1 MLISSE
7 AFVQQFFWKYLDISM
22 NREEYLFVKES
33 FPVDPHVAR
42 MTDRFAT
49 TFGTSRDRR
58 NYAFVLSQLRGRVLD
73 NFLVF
78 YRTIVHKFG
87 ADRPH
92 AAIRIEPPTIE
103 GLDRFVGHDE
113 ELFKMLLV
121 SAHYFL

>member
-22 NREEYLFVKES
+22 NREECLFVMGS
-33 FPVDPHVAR
+33 FPVDPDVER
-42 MTDRFAT
+42 MTNRFAHS
-49 TFGTSRDRR
+49 FGTTRDRR
-58 NYAFVLSQLRGRVLD
+58 NYAFVISQLRGRVLD

-78 YRTIVHKFG
+78 YSTMVHKFT
-87 ADRPH
+87 AARPH
-92 AAIRIEPPTIE
+92 ATIRIEPRTLE
-103 GLDRFVGHDE
+103 GIDRFVGDDE